1 MLSDI
6 FRRFRADG
14 SSVLIHFGYPQ
25 AHEDD
30 AERAVRVGLGV
41 SFANTVSRSCSPA
54 SGGAHFTSTPASA
67 DWPIEKRTC
76 WPRAGAEYREKQPWV
91 SNILL

>member
-1 MLSDI
+1 MQSRTTLLRSSSVVGY
-6 FRRFRADG
+6 FSTVQGRR

-30 AERAVRVGLGV
+30 AERAVQVGLGV

-76 WPRAGAEYREKQPWV
+76 WPSRRR
-91 SNILL
+91 I